1 MLYSVRLLY
10 HLFTNPK
17 TGRAIKPYLTL
28 NWYHDTKNFG
38 VVYDG
43 VKDHIVGTRNFGE
56 VKFGIEGKVSKNV
69 NLWGAALYQAGSHS
83 YWNAGAFVGAK
94 ILF

>member
-1 MLYSVRLLY
+1 M
-10 HLFTNPK
+10 
-17 TGRAIKPYLTL
+17 
-28 NWYHDTKNFG
+28 
-38 VVYDG
+38 VYDG
-43 VKDHIVGTRNFGE
+43 VKDRIEGTRNFGE

-69 NLWGAALYQAGSHS
+69 NLWGATLYQAGSHS

>member
-1 MLYSVRLLY
+1 M
-10 HLFTNPK
+10 
-17 TGRAIKPYLTL
+17 
-28 NWYHDTKNFG
+28 
-38 VVYDG
+38 
-43 VKDHIVGTRNFGE
+43 GTRNFGE